1 MSGGVGGAE
10 PRGSPLSRSAGD
22 TTRTS
27 GEPEKE
33 TLRYKR
39 KAARHSRAPRLCPRI
54 CNASGIHS
62 SSCRIRVSWL
72 GCVDINSAAR
82 RPPPAARRSPPPFAP
97 KAREPPWGHSKP
109 APRRRAPC
117 SRLSIRDPVR
127 RAKAPRT
134 EPGRQAPPLPYSA
147 SVGPY
152 RPTPSTPSPP
162 PASQA
167 EPASDGPFAQRRAW
181 QLHARSRGP

>member
-1 MSGGVGGAE
+1 MRTRMSGGVGGAE

-82 RPPPAARRSPPPFAP
+82 RPPPAARR
-97 KAREPPWGHSKP
+97 
-109 APRRRAPC
+109 
-117 SRLSIRDPVR
+117 
-127 RAKAPRT
+127 
-134 EPGRQAPPLPYSA
+134 
-147 SVGPY
+147 
-152 RPTPSTPSPP
+152 PP
-162 PASQA
+162 PAARRPPPAARRPPPAARRPPPAARRPPPAARLPHSHPKLGSLRGVIA
-167 EPASDGPFAQRRAW
+167 SPRRVDEPHVVGFRFVIP
-181 QLHARSRGP
+181 